1 MLDHA
6 QSVTGYYGRP
16 IVKPPAWTDLIPVYF
31 FTGGMAGTAA
41 TLAGCQ
47 RAAKNHELARVMI
60 GVAAGGCAVSAFCLV
75 ADLKRPERFLHM
87 LRVFKPTSPMSVG
100 VYIFS
105 AFSTATFAAAA
116 SDRLRIATFAGRA
129 FEALAALIGPAMS
142 CYTAVLIADTA
153 VPAWLYGRH
162 WLPAVFASTSAT
174 AAGAA
179 GMLAC
184 EPRACA
190 PARRLA
196 IAGAIATLIGT
207 RQLHE
212 ELGPRQ
218 ALAYTR
224 GQAGAFAAASRVLG
238 LAGIAATLVAGKH
251 RTGARAAGALLFAAA
266 LCEKFSI
273 YRAGCASTKDPS
285 FVIDAQA

>member
-1 MLDHA
+1 MLERA
-6 QSVTGYYGRP
+6 QNVTGYYGRP

-60 GVAAGGCAVSAFCLV
+60 VAAAGGCAVSAFCLI

-116 SDRLRIATFAGRA
+116 SDALGIAAFAGRA
-129 FEALAALIGPAMS
+129 FEALAALLGPAMS

-153 VPAWLYGRH
+153 VPAWLYGRRC
-162 WLPAVFASTSAT
+162 LPAIFASTSAT

-179 GMLAC
+179 GMMAC
-184 EPRACA
+184 DPGACA

-196 IAGAIATLIGT
+196 IAGQIATLIGT
-207 RQLHE
+207 QQLRE

-218 ALAYTR
+218 ALAYKR

-251 RTGARAAGALLFAAA
+251 RAGARTAGALLFAAA

-273 YRAGCASTKDPS
+273 YRAGFESTKDPS
-285 FVIDAQA
+285 FVIDAQR